1 MDCIFLDSKIVK
13 LLHKMQ
19 IDNFGGSHGLRDE
32 GMLESALSRPINK
45 AEYGTENICELAAAY
60 VFGLAKNHPFVDGNK
75 RIAIVTAGVFLME
88 NGYMI
93 ETDDGRLYEFVVG
106 IAAGE
111 INEDGISRF
120 LSDHVIAL
128 P

>member
-1 MDCIFLDSKIVK
+1 MDFIFLDSKIVEQ
-13 LLHKMQ
+13 LHKMQ

-45 AEYGTENICELAAAY
+45 AEYGVGDVCELAAAY

-75 RIAIVTAGVFLME
+75 RIAIVTAGIFLME

-93 ETDDGRLYEFVVG
+93 ETDDGKLYEFVIG

-111 INEDGISRF
+111 INEDGITRF
-120 LSDHVIAL
+120 LKDHVIAL
-128 P
+128 T